1 MFDWKGLKEQNC
13 DKFCGF
19 LFATLLFFLISY
31 ITQTE
36 CQRDLQVL
44 MRSVAQLCLT
54 LCNPMD
60 CSPSNRLPSPWD
72 CPGKSTRVGWHF
84 FLQGIFLTQESDL
97 HILPLSHWRRT

>member
-60 CSPSNRLPSPWD
+60 CSPSNYTYHKI
-72 CPGKSTRVGWHF
+72 CHF
-84 FLQGIFLTQESDL
+84 YLYIFL
-97 HILPLSHWRRT
+97 ILTLFLVHSQCFSATASHLFLEPFS